1 MVQLH
6 GRYIMIYHDRSIVHG
21 VKLSQT
27 TSLGGHHLE
36 KTLPTWP
43 QSPQESSRPP
53 SPVTSLKSHA
63 MDSGMDTLR

>member
-36 KTLPTWP
+36 KNFANMATEP
-43 QSPQESSRPP
+43 SRILK
-53 SPVTSLKSHA
+53 TSLASHLFEE
-63 MDSGMDTLR
+63 SCNG